1 MGGEIGVES
10 MLKAGSTFRFTA
22 RLGHVETGG
31 TQAPI
36 PERDGPALDGT
47 ALLVGGPAPVRAALR
62 DQLAAWGMRVE
73 EAADAAGA
81 LDALREGVARGG
93 GYDVALVDEQLPD
106 MSAVELARQLRG
118 APATPPLLLLTAR
131 ERAAGDA
138 LPAGIAAWLATPVR
152 PAQLYGAVAQLV
164 GRAAPVKE
172 VGTQDRLST
181 VAPTQA
187 DARGGRILVAEDNS
201 VNQLVTVHLVAALG

>member
-1 MGGEIGVES
+1 
-10 MLKAGSTFRFTA
+10 
-22 RLGHVETGG
+22 
-31 TQAPI
+31 
-36 PERDGPALDGT
+36 
-47 ALLVGGPAPVRAALR
+47 
-62 DQLAAWGMRVE
+62 VE
-73 EAADAAGA
+73 EAAAAAGA
-81 LDALREGVARGG
+81 LDAVWEGVARGG

-106 MSAVELARQLRG
+106 MTTEELARRIVG
-118 APATPPLLLLTAR
+118 APAPPPLLLLTAR
-131 ERAAGDA
+131 DGAAGEA
-138 LPAGIAAWLATPVR
+138 LPAGLAAWLAHPVR